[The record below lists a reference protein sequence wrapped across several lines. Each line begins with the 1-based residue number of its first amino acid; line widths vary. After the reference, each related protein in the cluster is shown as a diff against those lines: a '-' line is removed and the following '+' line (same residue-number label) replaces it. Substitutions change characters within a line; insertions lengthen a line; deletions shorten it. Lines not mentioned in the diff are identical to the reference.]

1 MAKVLTPT
9 DIGSIGVFLANLVL
23 ITFIYRQVRH
33 LYKPTIT
40 IKVIH
45 REKDVEERPSVL
57 EYGDLYLVISNV
69 SKNPAKNLTIHY
81 EFLLANTKITEV
93 NKTLTYLNP
102 GEATR
107 EPLEYG
113 KIIKERPN
121 LFQTVTRGNE
131 TKKIPT
137 KTLKLLLDVTVTYN
151 SPRYKIQDSYEVQ
164 WDSLEN
170 LPDFENHPS
179 VLCWNRRDGIYIYKQ
194 SEFH

>member
-151 SPRYKIQDSYEVQ
+151 IWSIDIE
-164 WDSLEN
+164 
-170 LPDFENHPS
+170 
-179 VLCWNRRDGIYIYKQ
+179 Q
-194 SEFH
+194 S